1 MGASVQFDAPELL
14 KRISCFGVGCTAA
27 AAAVLSVEL
36 LMAPAV
42 AHPGGS
48 QALVSGAPMLLWGR
62 HQQLSEA
69 QQQALFR
76 AQKAWKQTSYA
87 RRAALMKREKQCVAR
102 AADALTL
109 RDCLQQ
115 SRQSRTALREQYYAY
130 INPIRQQLGLKPLQ
144 WVRHSA
150 HDQAG
155 PALDKR

>member
-1 MGASVQFDAPELL
+1 
-14 KRISCFGVGCTAA
+14 
-27 AAAVLSVEL
+27 
-36 LMAPAV
+36 
-42 AHPGGS
+42 
-48 QALVSGAPMLLWGR
+48 MLLWGR

-102 AADALTL
+102 AAEALAL

-130 INPIRQQLGLKPLQ
+130 INPIRQQLGLKPLH